1 MDSIGLWLVKTQT
14 IGTGVSSVTVTDA
27 FSANY
32 DAYKIVISGGVG
44 SAVALL
50 SCQLGATT
58 TGYYWG
64 HTHRTYAG
72 VSSGANG
79 SNAANF
85 GRVGLSTT
93 DILTGDFDLVNPFLA
108 KNTVIHYSFV
118 DARTTGE
125 AGAGGGYLANTTS
138 YTDFT
143 IAPASGT
150 LTGGTIRVYGYRN

>member
-1 MDSIGLWLVKTQT
+1 
-14 IGTGVSSVTVTDA
+14 VTVTDA
-27 FSANY
+27 FNANY
-32 DAYKIVISGGVG
+32 DAYKIIISGGVG
-44 SAVALL
+44 SSVALI
-50 SCQLGATT
+50 SCQLGVTT

-64 HTHRTYAG
+64 HTYRSYAG

-79 SNAANF
+79 ANVANF
-85 GRVGLSTT
+85 ARVGLGTT

-143 IAPASGT
+143 IAPSSGT
-150 LTGGTIRVYGYRN
+150 FTGGAIRVYGYRN